1 MTYSRKYNDNDMFT
15 VGAEYFYNG
24 LGYHSPVVYPGLVLP
39 HSVALADSANF
50 FYLGR
55 HYAALYATFPAP
67 YSLDTHTFTLS
78 TIGNLSD
85 RSFITRLD
93 YSLVVLTHV
102 RFEAFVSGRYGNQN
116 GEFRFGIQNLNLG
129 GYLFSR
135 APAIMDFGMAVRV
148 AI

>member
-1 MTYSRKYNDNDMFT
+1 MFT

-39 HSVALADSANF
+39 HSVGLSNSANF
-50 FYLGR
+50 FYLGK

-85 RSFITRLD
+85 KSFITRLD
-93 YSLVVLTHV
+93 YSLIVLTHV

-129 GYLFSR
+129 GGFVFNR
-135 APAIMDFGMAVRV
+135 APAFMDFGVALRV